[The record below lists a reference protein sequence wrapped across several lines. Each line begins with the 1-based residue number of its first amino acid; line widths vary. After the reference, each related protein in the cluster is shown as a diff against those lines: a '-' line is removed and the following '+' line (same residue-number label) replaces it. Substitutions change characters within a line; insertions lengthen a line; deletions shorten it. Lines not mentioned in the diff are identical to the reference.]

1 MSETFPPTGSESP
14 KPKLELQPYSESEI
28 WVALER
34 ESIFNSR
41 EEISAY
47 LNNVA
52 EKMSD
57 EFKSEIIDRKIFIAS
72 VGKQIRIS
80 TGGFRDFKPE
90 ELEKIKQAVSS
101 LS

>member
-1 MSETFPPTGSESP
+1 
-14 KPKLELQPYSESEI
+14 
-28 WVALER
+28 
-34 ESIFNSR
+34 
-41 EEISAY
+41 
-47 LNNVA
+47 
-52 EKMSD
+52 MSD